1 MYLMRVSHDRV
12 PMDVYLMG
20 VYLIGVYLVG
30 RVSHSLPYNATA
42 ELCPPPISPSIMLLA
57 ELLQLHDHL
66 HNTHHLQTTVSIL
79 R

>member
-30 RVSHSLPYNATA
+30 RVSHRSALQRHSRIV
-42 ELCPPPISPSIMLLA
+42 PPADKPLNYASC
-57 ELLQLHDHL
+57 
-66 HNTHHLQTTVSIL
+66 
-79 R
+79 